1 MSGISPPP
9 ATQPLSATPP
19 TRVRYLV
26 LAALFALA
34 VLTYL
39 DRVCISLAAPFISGE
54 LRLTPLE
61 MGTVFSIFAAAYA
74 LFEVPTGWLGDRLGA
89 RRVLFR
95 VLTWWS
101 CFTAAT
107 GLVQNFSALV
117 AVRFFFG
124 AGEAG
129 AYPNMNRAIANWF
142 PPARRGMA
150 MGTVWMGSRLGA
162 AITPPLVLF
171 LMRAVGWRH
180 TFQILGAA
188 GILFAIFWRAWYR
201 DRPAEKLGV
210 NAAERNLI
218 ASPRSAAGQHVPW
231 RRILANPNLWALNL
245 MYFTLG
251 FTYYFYISWFPT
263 YLVKH
268 RGVAMTDLAVF
279 ASLPLIFSTAASIGG
294 GVVTDFLARRWG
306 IAWGRRAVGMAG
318 CAASAILLVAGL
330 RSPALVAS
338 VVLVSL
344 AAGASD
350 FTLAASWS
358 ACADIG
364 GNAVGAVS
372 GTMNMIGN
380 AGSALSPVLMGY
392 LVQRTGNWDLTLYI
406 AAVLNLAGVLLW
418 LRVDAGRGLE
428 QVSHA
433 S

>member
-1 MSGISPPP
+1 
-9 ATQPLSATPP
+9 
-19 TRVRYLV
+19 
-26 LAALFALA
+26 
-34 VLTYL
+34 
-39 DRVCISLAAPFISGE
+39 
-54 LRLTPLE
+54 
-61 MGTVFSIFAAAYA
+61 
-74 LFEVPTGWLGDRLGA
+74 
-89 RRVLFR
+89 
-95 VLTWWS
+95 
-101 CFTAAT
+101 
-107 GLVQNFSALV
+107 
-117 AVRFFFG
+117 
-124 AGEAG
+124 
-129 AYPNMNRAIANWF
+129 
-142 PPARRGMA
+142 MA

-162 AITPPLVLF
+162 AITPPLALF

-180 TFQILGAA
+180 TFQILGVA

-201 DRPAEKLGV
+201 DRPAEMPGV
-210 NAAERNLI
+210 NAAERQVI
-218 ASPRSAAGQHVPW
+218 DSGSAAAGPRVPW

-268 RGVAMTDLAVF
+268 RGVAMADLAVF
-279 ASLPLIFSTAASIGG
+279 ASLPLVFSTAASIGG
-294 GVVTDFLARRWG
+294 GVVTDLLARRFG

-330 RSPALVAS
+330 RAPALVAS

-406 AAVLNLAGVLLW
+406 AAALNLAGVLLW

-428 QVSHA
+428 QVSHV